1 MANIK
6 FSAFTQKVAQADVDF
21 LVGYTGADNVRIAP
35 STLGDGIYL
44 PLAGG
49 TMVGNVIFNDG
60 VKALFGTG
68 SDLEIYH
75 STDSKIDNANG
86 DLYIRNFADDKDIYF
101 QCDDGSGGV
110 ENYFF
115 LDGSL
120 ASGGSVYTVFPD
132 NSSIVLGTG
141 NDLQAKHNGTDTTFD
156 NYTGDLKFQNY
167 ADDKDIIF
175 SSDDGSGGLAT
186 YFYVDGGNEAVRF
199 SKDSWHNDNVKALF
213 GTGTDLQI
221 YHDGSHSR
229 IDETG
234 TGGLIVRT
242 GDFYLRNPSDE
253 DMLYAAS
260 GGAVKLY
267 YDNSLKL
274 ETTSGGIQVADEVS
288 IGTSIIHTGDTDT
301 KVSFGTDEIVLTTA
315 GADAVKV
322 DSSGDVGIGEPSI
335 DARLHI
341 TSLAGGGISNI
352 KLESSGA
359 SKWAFGVPAGQT
371 YLAFDETSDDLST
384 PTMVLTKTTKRVGIG
399 ISNPSEKLH
408 VYSTSDARIEAESTT
423 NVAGLKVTNNSGSY
437 AWYVPSG
444 TDNFRLYD
452 FTDTADRITIDGDG
466 NVGIGTDAPAT
477 KLTVSGVQHLLELT
491 RGGVGDSKWF
501 ASADSAKLYIAEDT
515 TASADIKLTLEDNG
529 DIFIG
534 ATSWSG
540 SARVKT
546 FEINP
551 DTISLRSATSD
562 TGLQYHEEF
571 HNANGMVGSIATNA
585 SATAFNTSSDYRLK
599 DDLQDFTGLDMVS
612 RIPVYDFKWKSDES
626 RGYGVMA
633 HELQEVLPQAVSG
646 EKDAEEM
653 QGVDYSKIVPLL
665 VKSIQELKAEIEE
678 LKNK

>member
-21 LVGYTGADNVRIAP
+21 LVGYTGADNVRITPAA
-35 STLGDGIYL
+35 LGDGIYL

-49 TMVGNVIFNDG
+49 TMTGNVIFNDG
-60 VKALFGTG
+60 VQLRFGDSGADCLMYSDG
-68 SDLEIYH
+68 SDTYIQPNNGNFYIYQ
-75 STDSKIDNANG
+75 AV
-86 DLYIRNFADDKDIYF
+86 DDKDISL

-110 ENYFF
+110 TPYLT
-115 LDGSL
+115 LDGSE
-120 ASGGSVYTVFPD
+120 VE
-132 NSSIVLGTG
+132 TG
-141 NDLQAKHNGTDTTFD
+141 FLKTTHH
-156 NYTGDLKFQNY
+156 Y
-167 ADDKDIIF
+167 
-175 SSDDGSGGLAT
+175 
-186 YFYVDGGNEAVRF
+186 
-199 SKDSWHNDNVKALF
+199 DNVQARF
-213 GTGTDLQI
+213 GDSGNLRI
-221 YHDGSHSR
+221 YHDGSDSYIKQVSTGNLYIQQD
-229 IDETG
+229 IDNADMLFQADNGSGAVSTYFYLDGSLTNGTSVLGATRFPDNSKIYMG
-234 TGGLIVRT
+234 TGGDLEIYHDGSNSYISDGGTGRLIIKT
-242 GDFYLRNPSDE
+242 DYFEIDN
-253 DMLYAAS
+253 AA
-260 GGAVKLY
+260 GTEAIIEGIENGAVKLY
-267 YDNSLKL
+267 YDSAQKL
-274 ETTSGGIQVADEVS
+274 ETTATGIQVTDEVS

-301 KVSFGTDEIVLTTA
+301 KISFGTDEIVLTTA
-315 GADAVKV
+315 GTDRMLVAPT
-322 DSSGDVGIGEPSI
+322 GEVGIGTNSPVANSSL
-335 DARLHI
+335 DVFGI
-341 TSLAGGGISNI
+341 TGLKGRIATFTLQNSDDPTIAIANGKATRPAISFSTSNTTGIFGG
-352 KLESSGA
+352 SSFV
-359 SKWAFGVPAGQT
+359 AFG
-371 YLAFDETSDDLST
+371 TSST
-384 PTMVLTKTTKRVGIG
+384 ERM
-399 ISNPSEKLH
+399 
-408 VYSTSDARIEAESTT
+408 RIEST
-423 NVAGLKVTNNSGSY
+423 
-437 AWYVPSG
+437 
-444 TDNFRLYD
+444 
-452 FTDTADRITIDGDG
+452 G

-515 TASADIKLTLEDNG
+515 TSSANIKLTLEDNG